1 MNGVAID
8 NALSKWSEVTPRSPP
23 QCAYHASTVGLF
35 RLVAVPVHGKEFASI
50 SYIAVS
56 VRTGSALIFVLEY
69 CALWDLEYNLNLR
82 IITVEVQVTV
92 QLSPP

>member
-1 MNGVAID
+1 M
-8 NALSKWSEVTPRSPP
+8 
-23 QCAYHASTVGLF
+23 
-35 RLVAVPVHGKEFASI
+35 
-50 SYIAVS
+50 S